1 MRMKCVRCQDQRVIW
16 GKDRF
21 NYATPIPCP
30 ECNKDGKAV
39 RTEIEIKEM
48 ELKQCNPQQ
57 P

>member
-30 ECNKDGKAV
+30 ECNKDGEAV
-39 RTEIEIKEM
+39 RTETEIKEM